1 MADDAG
7 TPDYEHQ
14 TPRQQAAALKRAAIA
29 SEWDVPDGRIGQL
42 VRQLRH
48 RGRTAMRQRSWLLIA
63 LIFATFVGLVFY
75 LGLPF
80 FRIAVDGRRD
90 ALNTTV
96 EAIIAQNA
104 ALDAD
109 RARIV
114 SDIALTLENVPRLVP
129 TGTQN
134 DLTGHIELSDS
145 TLIYGEDGVIIRST
159 DGGETFAPVASGVDE
174 SFTGHVVIDNT
185 ILIYGEDGVLSRST
199 DGGASFERVRHPIDG
214 DFDGHVLRGKYLLLY
229 SQLGGILRSD
239 DGGDTFA
246 RLTPRQGFLPREHL
260 QLSDT
265 DIIIGGDFA
274 AVFDPALSQPDY
286 INLPDWR
293 GFYQYLV
300 IDNSVFAWRNA
311 SPLYRLSESDAA
323 FIPVAEADPN
333 AHWRGLK
340 SEANTILYG
349 ETSLSS
355 PVNDDITLVQP
366 DGTIVIVS
374 TDGGQSFTGRTHRF
388 SQQFFSHFEIGTR
401 LFLISTDG
409 ARAVS
414 DDNGLTFTTQDFVDD
429 FFYVDQFESG
439 GAVYLYGDPFFLAGG
454 QQPQSTLLRT
464 TDGGETFEVV
474 FKTAGSIRHAE
485 TESGVL
491 LYGQNGAI
499 SRLADTDQGVFPIH
513 TGLPHDLYGH
523 VTYDNQAFIYGDE
536 GTVIDTTP
544 GRASAEWRNIFPANG
559 VQGDTQIRAL
569 LSLLQP
575 QAQTAIANSE
585 REFNALLAKR
595 STLVALQS
603 ETDAD
608 LQELTNLP
616 YSLLLLKRQRESF
629 AGFMATCRGVTDWS
643 DPPRPRGVTD
653 ADPDAIT
660 LACLQG
666 WQTQSA
672 ADTDT
677 WWATIAAQ
685 VPPGVLLL
693 FLLATFGGL
702 YRYNLRLAV
711 FHNSRAD
718 ALELLAAQQSDGT
731 TADLAALSE
740 ALAADKV
747 EFSKASLPTD
757 QVVSLANTL
766 IGKIR
771 P

>member
-1 MADDAG
+1 M
-7 TPDYEHQ
+7 
-14 TPRQQAAALKRAAIA
+14 
-29 SEWDVPDGRIGQL
+29 PDGRIGQL

-48 RGRTAMRQRSWLLIA
+48 RGRTAMRQSRWLLMA

-134 DLTGHIELSDS
+134 DLTGHIELADS

-159 DGGETFAPVASGVDE
+159 DGGQTFAPIFSGVDE
-174 SFTGHVVIDNT
+174 SFLGHVIAGRN
-185 ILIYGEDGVLSRST
+185 ILIFGEDGVLTRSS
-199 DGGASFERVRHPIDG
+199 DGGATFERVKTPIDRDFSGYVWHDQTLFLYSNLGGVVRSDDSGATFHRFTTPRGFLPYDHLKLTDSVLWLGG
-214 DFDGHVLRGKYLLLY
+214 DINARFTDQQTPIEYFDVPDDWDFFLSKVAFDDLVLVWSSNTQLIRSFDRGETLQPVPEAKPEIFWRSVQTGSSVVMYGRHGERAPVSDRIGLIGNRSTEILVSFDGGKTFPTTHRFDGLEVYNDFQIGKRLFLTGLD
-229 SQLGGILRSD
+229 GTHPVSD
-239 DGGDTFA
+239 DGGRNFSRVRAQIDLVSSAQFNLANVDYIYGTQLFLSGGERPAGTLMRTANKGDTFE
-246 RLTPRQGFLPREHL
+246 RVYTG
-260 QLSDT
+260 
-265 DIIIGGDFA
+265 
-274 AVFDPALSQPDY
+274 
-286 INLPDWR
+286 
-293 GFYQYLV
+293 
-300 IDNSVFAWRNA
+300 
-311 SPLYRLSESDAA
+311 DAA
-323 FIPVAEADPN
+323 F
-333 AHWRGLK
+333 AHAL
-340 SEANTILYG
+340 
-349 ETSLSS
+349 TS
-355 PVNDDITLVQP
+355 
-366 DGTIVIVS
+366 DGVI
-374 TDGGQSFTGRTHRF
+374 
-388 SQQFFSHFEIGTR
+388 
-401 LFLISTDG
+401 
-409 ARAVS
+409 
-414 DDNGLTFTTQDFVDD
+414 
-429 FFYVDQFESG
+429 
-439 GAVYLYGDPFFLAGG
+439 
-454 QQPQSTLLRT
+454 
-464 TDGGETFEVV
+464 
-474 FKTAGSIRHAE
+474 
-485 TESGVL
+485 
-491 LYGQNGAI
+491 LYGQNGGI
-499 SRLADTDQGVFPIH
+499 IRLSGNSDEPVPVP
-513 TGLPHDLYGH
+513 TGLPHDLIGH
-523 VTYDNQAFIYGDE
+523 VVIGGQAFVYGGE
-536 GTVIDTTP
+536 GTVIDTTI
-544 GRASAEWRNIFPANG
+544 GRASADWRDLSLPNG
-559 VQGDTQIRAL
+559 TGGDTEVTVL
-569 LSLLQP
+569 LAALQP
-575 QAQTAIANSE
+575 QAQTAVANSE
-585 REFNALLAKR
+585 RAFNALLAKR
-595 STLVALQS
+595 STLGALQS

-608 LQELTNLP
+608 LEELTNLP

-643 DPPRPRGVTD
+643 DPPQPRGVTG
-653 ADPDAIT
+653 ADPDAVT

-666 WQTQSA
+666 WQTQTS

-718 ALELLAAQQSDGT
+718 ALELLAAQQSDGGPP
-731 TADLAALSE
+731 DLAALSE

-771 P
+771 PCSGIPALYTSSVLIRWSSPCPKRSL